1 METTV
6 MNTLAKII
14 VPALAAIG
22 TVATPALAQD
32 FDRAIVAVS
41 YRDLDLGTA
50 KGQKLFDQR
59 VERAVR
65 QACRTTNP
73 STGTRLMSRDALA
86 CLVKAR
92 SDAKQKMAAVIA
104 NEQRGG

>member
-1 METTV
+1 

-14 VPALAAIG
+14 VPALATLGIAG
-22 TVATPALAQD
+22 TAVTPAVAENV
-32 FDRAIVAVS
+32 DRSFVSVS
-41 YRDLDLGTA
+41 YRDLDLATA

-65 QACRTTNP
+65 QVCRTTNP
-73 STGTRLMSRDALA
+73 STGTRLMSQDALA
-86 CLVKAR
+86 CLAKAR
-92 SDAKQKMAAVIA
+92 SDAKQKMAAIIA